1 MKSGPISRNP
11 SLITWNRASARNADS
26 ASSPYPTNRHP
37 ERGRPTAAEQPYGE
51 GSASA
56 ATDGSAPEGYAVKG
70 DVNAMTYYEEDS
82 AGYEDARAEVW
93 FLSPAHAEAAGFRAP
108 RRSRR

>member
-1 MKSGPISRNP
+1 
-11 SLITWNRASARNADS
+11 
-26 ASSPYPTNRHP
+26 
-37 ERGRPTAAEQPYGE
+37 
-51 GSASA
+51 
-56 ATDGSAPEGYAVKG
+56 
-70 DVNAMTYYEEDS
+70 MTYYEEDS